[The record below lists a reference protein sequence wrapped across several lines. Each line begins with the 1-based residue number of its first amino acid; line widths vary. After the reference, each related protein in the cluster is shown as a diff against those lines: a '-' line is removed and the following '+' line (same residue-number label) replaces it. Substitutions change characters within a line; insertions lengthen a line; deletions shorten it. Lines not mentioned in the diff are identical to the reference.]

1 MSLSSIRK
9 GCPHS
14 AGHRFVVLAGRVSRK
29 HSVTLAGA
37 RQVKE
42 SVREYIERGG
52 KTLAECGGMIYLSYA
67 IGYDKREHESGGSGF
82 DRMAGVFPF
91 ISLMRV
97 NIGN

>member
-1 MSLSSIRK
+1 M
-9 GCPHS
+9 
-14 AGHRFVVLAGRVSRK
+14 A
-29 HSVTLAGA
+29 LAGA